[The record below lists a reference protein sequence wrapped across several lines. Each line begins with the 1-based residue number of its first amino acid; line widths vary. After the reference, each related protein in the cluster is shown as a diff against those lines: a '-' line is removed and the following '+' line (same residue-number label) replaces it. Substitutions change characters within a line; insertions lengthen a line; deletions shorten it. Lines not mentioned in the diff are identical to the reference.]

1 MEWIKR
7 NLYFLIGGVVAL
19 ALMGMAGWFL
29 YSKWR
34 LNNETWDRLN
44 QDYSELSTLNNEKPH
59 PGAGKVDNIKLAKD
73 QEAALKELITKIK
86 ARFETIPPIPASTNI
101 TDREFSASLNR
112 ELAQMQKDAT
122 NSSVVI
128 PSRYS
133 FSFEVQR
140 PRLTFAAG
148 SLHPLSVQLGEVR
161 AICDILF
168 KAKVNSLD
176 NIRRERVGSDD
187 NAGQLTDY
195 LDKKSVTNELA
206 VISPYEVT
214 FRCFTPE
221 LATVLSGFANS
232 SSGLVIKGINVE
244 AAPQPVVE
252 EQLQQPVVPIY
263 VTPTP
268 DAGSE
273 ARSAASAAAAF
284 QQRYGIS
291 RGGAGR
297 GAGRY
302 NPQPQPQPTYAA
314 PIAAA
319 PTAQG
324 KGGLQTV
331 LNEKQLKV
339 TLTISVV
346 KLGSHKTQAPAE
358 PAPAATDGNPTPTA
372 APAQAPQA

>member
-7 NLYFLIGGVVAL
+7 NLYFLVGGAVAL

-34 LNNETWDRLN
+34 LNSQTWDRLN
-44 QDYSELSTLNNEKPH
+44 QDYSELGTLNNEKPH
-59 PGAGKVDNIKLAKD
+59 PGAGKVDNIKLAKE
-73 QEAALKELITKIK
+73 QETALKDLITKIK
-86 ARFETIPPIPASTNI
+86 ARFEPIPAIPAVTNL
-101 TDREFSASLNR
+101 TDREFSAALNR

-128 PSRYS
+128 PPKYS
-133 FSFEVQR
+133 FSFEAQR
-140 PRLTFAAG
+140 PKLTFSTG
-148 SLHPLSVQLGEVR
+148 SLHPLAVQLGEVR
-161 AICDILF
+161 AICDVLF

-176 NIRRERVGSDD
+176 NLRRERVGTDD
-187 NAGQLTDY
+187 STGQLTDY

-206 VISPYEVT
+206 VIAPYEVT

-221 LATVLSGFANS
+221 LGAVLTGFANS

-244 AAPQPVVE
+244 AAPQPVAE
-252 EQLQQPVVPIY
+252 EQQPVMAPIY
-263 VTPTP
+263 IPVTP

-273 ARSAASAAAAF
+273 TRSAASAAAAF

-291 RGGAGR
+291 RGAGR
-297 GAGRY
+297 GTGRY
-302 NPQPQPQPTYAA
+302 NTPAQPQPTYVPPVAV
-314 PIAAA
+314 A
-319 PTAQG
+319 PTGQS

-346 KLGSHKTQAPAE
+346 KLGSHKTEPPAE
-358 PAPAATDGNPTPTA
+358 PAPAAPDGNPTPTA
-372 APAQAPQA
+372 APAPAPQA